1 MKPALCA
8 AGGTAGAARSI
19 RCGSMFVGRTYS
31 SQSIRLAREE
41 PTIKYR
47 IDAEV
52 KSASDGYG
60 FNITNERGRSI
71 VTFAYVDEPEAEM
84 ARALIQ
90 NAIINAAGI
99 TGYALPR

>member
-1 MKPALCA
+1 M
-8 AGGTAGAARSI
+8 
-19 RCGSMFVGRTYS
+19 
-31 SQSIRLAREE
+31 
-41 PTIKYR
+41 KYR
-47 IDAEV
+47 INAAV

-60 FNITNERGRSI
+60 FNITNECGAPV

-90 NAIINAAGI
+90 NAIINAASI

>member
-1 MKPALCA
+1 M
-8 AGGTAGAARSI
+8 
-19 RCGSMFVGRTYS
+19 
-31 SQSIRLAREE
+31 
-41 PTIKYR
+41 KYR
-47 IDAEV
+47 IDAAV

-60 FNITNERGRSI
+60 FNITNERGSSI

-90 NAIINAAGI
+90 DAIINAVSI